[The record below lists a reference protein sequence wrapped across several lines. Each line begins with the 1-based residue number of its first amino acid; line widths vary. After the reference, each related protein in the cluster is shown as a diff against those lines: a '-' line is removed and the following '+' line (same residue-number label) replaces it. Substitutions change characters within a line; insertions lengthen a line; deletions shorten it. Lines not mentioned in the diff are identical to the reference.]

1 MTTTTRTR
9 SATAARRPL
18 RGLVAVGG
26 AAALALGL
34 GACGTTAGDEDGTS
48 VEDVNEAEQ
57 EVEAEADA
65 GAGDYAYDGVYD
77 NTYLEQQ
84 DDLIGQEVTLSAS
97 VNEVLDDTSFTIAG
111 DGSDVDPL
119 LVVGAAS
126 DTASMV
132 QADQEVDVSGTVEQA
147 FVLTEVESD
156 LGVDLDDELYAE
168 WEGQT
173 YLSADSVDVGVEED
187 S

>member
-1 MTTTTRTR
+1 MTTRTR
-9 SATAARRPL
+9 TRSTTAVRRPL

-34 GACGTTAGDEDGTS
+34 GACGDTAGDEDGTS
-48 VEDVNEAEQ
+48 VEDVNEAES
-57 EVEAEADA
+57 EVEVDGE
-65 GAGDYAYDGVYD
+65 GDYAYDGLYD
-77 NTYLEQQ
+77 TSYADQQ

-97 VNEVLDDTSFTIAG
+97 VDEVLDDTSFTIAG
-111 DGSDVDPL
+111 DGSGLEPL
-119 LVVGAAS
+119 LVVDAGS

-132 QADQEVDVSGTVEQA
+132 QPDQEVDVSGTVEEV
-147 FVLTEVESD
+147 FVLTEVEAD

-173 YLSADSVDVGVEED
+173 YLSADAVDVGVEED